1 MLSEH
6 SLTSVSVQDCQRP
19 LTEVGQPM
27 VIAGLQQMGSLVA
40 AMAAEWEMAAHN
52 ATLAALAQ
60 AQKQQLDAEQP
71 VAPEAAEAAAAAV
84 GGGAA
89 AVGAAEEAIVEDL
102 VEGIA
107 EKPEAM
113 DVS

>member
-1 MLSEH
+1 
-6 SLTSVSVQDCQRP
+6 
-19 LTEVGQPM
+19 M

-71 VAPEAAEAAAAAV
+71 GAKQPVAPEAAEAAAAA
-84 GGGAA
+84 
-89 AVGAAEEAIVEDL
+89 AVAGAEEAIVEDL